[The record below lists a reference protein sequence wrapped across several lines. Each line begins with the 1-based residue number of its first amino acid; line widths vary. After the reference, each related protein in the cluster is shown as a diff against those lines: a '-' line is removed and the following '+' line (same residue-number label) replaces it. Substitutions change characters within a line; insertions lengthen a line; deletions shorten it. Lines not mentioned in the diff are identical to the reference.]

1 MQLFVHG
8 GKREELFKI
17 IPKKFLPKDY
27 GGEGKSVQE
36 LIDYWEEKILSYIEF
51 FKEENQ
57 YGADESKRIKEEI
70 TNQADTSLGLVG
82 SFRKLVVD

>member
-1 MQLFVHG
+1 M
-8 GKREELFKI
+8 
-17 IPKKFLPKDY
+17 
-27 GGEGKSVQE
+27 QE

-57 YGADESKRIKEEI
+57 YGADESKRIKEET